1 MATANYVARRYGIH
15 SAMSCAEAL
24 RRCPHAVFVLPRHGR
39 YGEYSRAVWA
49 AVREVVPTV
58 ERVGIDEGYLDVGE
72 VAPDYRRARVVAEA
86 VQAAV
91 RGATSLSCSLG
102 VASCKVVAKVASD
115 RKKPGGITVVPA
127 GREAAFLAPFPV
139 RLLPGVGP
147 KAEARLAGA
156 GVELVG
162 QLAALVDDE
171 LAHVLPGKSGR
182 LLRDR
187 AQGIDSRG
195 LEEPVASISIG
206 HEETFPRDVSDRER
220 LHDEL
225 RRMALRVAGHL
236 AESGQ
241 VARTVTTKLRY
252 PDFSIRSRSTTLA
265 AGLADGE
272 RIGQVACELLDRALA
287 DRPGALR
294 LVGVSVSKIEDFEQL
309 ALA

>member
-1 MATANYVARRYGIH
+1 MATANYVARRYGIQ

-162 QLAALVDDE
+162 QLAVLVDDE

>member
-1 MATANYVARRYGIH
+1 
-15 SAMSCAEAL
+15 MSCAEAL
-24 RRCPHAVFVLPRHGR
+24 RRCPHAVFLAPRHSTYR
-39 YGEYSRAVWA
+39 EYSRTVWA
-49 AVREVVPTV
+49 AIREVVPRV
-58 ERVGIDEGYLDVGE
+58 EQTGVDEGYLDIGG
-72 VAPDYRRARVVAEA
+72 VAPDFGRARVVAEA

-127 GREAAFLAPFPV
+127 GREAAFLAPFHV

-147 KAEARLAGA
+147 KAEERLVAA
-156 GVELVG
+156 GVQLIG
-162 QLAALVDDE
+162 GLAALSDSE
-171 LAHVLPGKSGR
+171 LAWLLPGKSGK

-187 AQGIDSRG
+187 AQGIDPRP
-195 LEEPVASISIG
+195 LEDPVANISVG
-206 HEETFPRDVSDRER
+206 HEETFPRDVSDREQ
-220 LHDEL
+220 LHGEL
-225 RRMALRVAGHL
+225 RRMALKVAGHL
-236 AESGQ
+236 TESGQ

-252 PDFSIRSRSTTLA
+252 QDFSIRSRSTTLA

-272 RIGQVACELLDRALA
+272 RIGQLACDLLDRALA

-309 ALA
+309 ALEAG